1 MVKKLALSIATLL
14 GTCFV
19 MFIVFFSMV
28 VYVPKLAE
36 TGLPGD
42 PVTIVFLIVM
52 GLIGLGGLWL
62 IYKIIRGPKKESA

>member
-1 MVKKLALSIATLL
+1 
-14 GTCFV
+14 

-42 PVTIVFLIVM
+42 PVTIVFLVVM
-52 GLIGLGGLWL
+52 GLVGLVGLWL
-62 IYKIIRGPKKESA
+62 IYKIIRGSKKESA